1 MLLLDVVAKSWP
13 HPLLSSLKSH
23 SIYGVVVTQAS
34 YRSKGYSITAK
45 YRHVTGERKQQ
56 SVSPWGFV
64 SRIWYGTRAESHS
77 SDSIK
82 THPQEEATFA

>member
-45 YRHVTGERKQQ
+45 YRLGLCESDLVWH
-56 SVSPWGFV
+56 P
-64 SRIWYGTRAESHS
+64 SRI
-77 SDSIK
+77 
-82 THPQEEATFA
+82 PQLRFHQDASTGGSNIRLAKSEVFS

>member
-34 YRSKGYSITAK
+34 YRSKG
-45 YRHVTGERKQQ
+45 
-56 SVSPWGFV
+56 
-64 SRIWYGTRAESHS
+64 
-77 SDSIK
+77 
-82 THPQEEATFA
+82 